1 MPQTIPTVI
10 SVTSAIGSVVAPVGL
25 IMTTAILLS
34 GYTSKYSSISDQ
46 LHKLA
51 AEYRAESGATP
62 RGENIR
68 EQLRLYHRRIT
79 AMWAASTL
87 LSLALL
93 SFIVTVLIVLFSI
106 RATHLGPVG
115 VGTLLLGLVFVA
127 AGVGLELYEISLARL
142 TVAGE
147 LSDIFEGPKS
157 TQV

>member
-1 MPQTIPTVI
+1 MPQTLPSAI
-10 SVTSAIGSVVAPVGL
+10 SITSVIGSVVAPVGL
-25 IMTTAILLS
+25 ITTTAILLS

-46 LHKLA
+46 MRGLA
-51 AEYRAESGATP
+51 TEFRAGASTKA
-62 RGENIR
+62 RKKNIQ

-106 RATHLGPVG
+106 RATHLGTVG

-147 LSDIFEGPKS
+147 LADIFEGPKS
-157 TQV
+157 T